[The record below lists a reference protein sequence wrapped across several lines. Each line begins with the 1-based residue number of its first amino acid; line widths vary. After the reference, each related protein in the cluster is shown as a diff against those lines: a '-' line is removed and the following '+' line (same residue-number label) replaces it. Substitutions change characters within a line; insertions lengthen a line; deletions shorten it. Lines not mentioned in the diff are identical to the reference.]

1 MVTSQQALYI
11 SSYAP
16 ADQPGIYACTFDDTT
31 GQLTEH
37 HSFAGIVN
45 PSFVIVHPNGR
56 WMYAVSET
64 SQQAD
69 GISGTVWALHCT
81 RKPWS
86 MEPIN
91 QQMSGG
97 DLPCHLEINSTG
109 KWLLVSNYGSGTVS
123 VLPILP
129 DGALG
134 EMTDLN
140 QHQGS
145 GPHPER
151 QEGPHVHSATFS
163 PDQRFAIVADLG
175 IDALMVYTFDPSAG
189 RLLVRS
195 QISTR
200 PGAGPRFKVF
210 HPSGQCVYIAH
221 ELDNTVVVYD
231 YDATSGMLRERQIVE
246 ALPPNAPK
254 STIADIEISPEGDR
268 LYVSNRGDDSISI
281 FRIEEDS
288 RLTRIAIRSSGG
300 RCPRDFTITPN
311 GRFLLVANQESDE
324 IVVMPV
330 LGGLEAI
337 GAPVT
342 RAIVPGASC
351 VQFVKT

>member
-1 MVTSQQALYI
+1 MVTSQHALYVG
-11 SSYAP
+11 SYAP
-16 ADQPGIYACTFDDTT
+16 ADQPGIYAFTFDEAT
-31 GQLTEH
+31 GDLTVRG
-37 HSFAGIVN
+37 SFAGIVN

-56 WMYAVSET
+56 WLYAVSET
-64 SQQAD
+64 SQQTD
-69 GISGTVWALHCT
+69 STPGSVWALRCT
-81 RKPWS
+81 REPWS

-91 QQMSGG
+91 HQMSGG

-109 KWLLVSNYGSGTVS
+109 QWLLVSNYGSGTVS
-123 VLPILP
+123 VLPILS

-151 QEGPHVHSATFS
+151 QKGPHVHSATFS
-163 PDQRFAIVADLG
+163 PDESFVIVADLG
-175 IDALMVYTFDPSAG
+175 VDALMVYTFDSSAG
-189 RLLVRS
+189 RLLAHS

-231 YDATSGMLRERQIVE
+231 YDATRGMLRERQIVE
-246 ALPPNAPK
+246 TLPPNAPE
-254 STIADIEISPEGDR
+254 STTADIQISPAGDR
-268 LYVSNRGDDSISI
+268 LYVSNRGHDSISI
-281 FRIEEDS
+281 FEIEEDG
-288 RLTRIAIRSSGG
+288 RLALLAIRSSGG

-311 GRFLLVANQESDE
+311 GRFVLVANQESGE
-324 IVVMPV
+324 VVVLPV
-330 LGGLEAI
+330 LGGLEAL
-337 GAPVT
+337 GAPIT
-342 RAIVPGASC
+342 RAIVTGASC
-351 VQFVKT
+351 VQFVKA